1 MVNKETKI
9 QREKERHGRDTGR
22 EGRMK
27 EEKRKKRR
35 VKEKGSLKPRFN
47 LRL

>member
-1 MVNKETKI
+1 MGGI
-9 QREKERHGRDTGR
+9 QGGE

-27 EEKRKKRR
+27 EEKEKKR

-47 LRL
+47 LRLKILS